1 MKKTLLLGAM
11 AMLLFAQCTEEKDPF
26 LIKTG
31 ELGHLTK
38 KMHMKQVDS
47 IFSTDS
53 IVALSTIRNTLG
65 TQGEV
70 EVYEKGGKKLLL
82 LSPDNETDPNSVI
95 TNIQVFDDRYKTE
108 KGLHLNST
116 FADVKANYE
125 VAGIQNAINSVVVF
139 LKDSEIYLTIDKK
152 ELPSSLRYNNNIKV
166 EVTQIPDA
174 ATFKYFMIGWDIEDE
189 EPDEGAD
196 E

>member
-1 MKKTLLLGAM
+1 MKKNLLLGAM
-11 AMLLFAQCTEEKDPF
+11 AILLFAQCTEEKDPF
-26 LIKTG
+26 LIKNG

-38 KMHMKQVDS
+38 KMYMKQVDS
-47 IFSTDS
+47 IFSMDS
-53 IVALSTIRNTLG
+53 IVSLSSIENTLG

-95 TNIQVFDDRYKTE
+95 TNIQVFDERYKTE

-125 VAGIQNAINSVVVF
+125 VAGIQNAINAVVVF
-139 LKDSEIYLTIDKK
+139 LKDSDVYLTIDKK
-152 ELPSSLRYNNNIKV
+152 DLPASLRYNNNIKV

-189 EPDEGAD
+189 KTEEAPE

>member
-11 AMLLFAQCTEEKDPF
+11 ITLLFAQCAEEKDPY
-26 LIKTG
+26 LIKNG

-38 KMHMKQVDS
+38 KMQMKQVDS
-47 IFSTDS
+47 IFSMDS
-53 IVALSTIRNTLG
+53 IVPLSSIENALG

-95 TNIQVFDDRYKTE
+95 TNIQVFDERYKTE

-125 VAGIQNAINSVVVF
+125 VVGIQNAINSVVVF
-139 LKDSEIYLTIDKK
+139 LKDSDVYLTIDKK
-152 ELPSSLRYNNNIKV
+152 DLPASLRYNNNKGRSN
-166 EVTQIPDA
+166 A
-174 ATFKYFMIGWDIEDE
+174 NS
-189 EPDEGAD
+189 
-196 E
+196 

>member
-1 MKKTLLLGAM
+1 MKKTLLLGVIAT
-11 AMLLFAQCTEEKDPF
+11 LLFVQCTEEKDPY
-26 LIKTG
+26 LIKNG

-47 IFSTDS
+47 IFSMDS
-53 IVALSTIRNTLG
+53 IVSLSSIENTLG

-95 TNIQVFDDRYKTE
+95 TNIQVFDARYKTE
-108 KGLHLNST
+108 KGLNLNST
-116 FADVKANYE
+116 FGDVKANYE
-125 VAGIQNAINSVVVF
+125 IAAIQNAINSVVVF

-152 ELPSSLRYNNNIKV
+152 ELPASLRYNNNIKI
-166 EVTQIPDA
+166 EVTQIPNEA
-174 ATFKYFMIGWDIEDE
+174 KFKYFMIGWDIEDD
-189 EPDEGAD
+189 EPDEASK